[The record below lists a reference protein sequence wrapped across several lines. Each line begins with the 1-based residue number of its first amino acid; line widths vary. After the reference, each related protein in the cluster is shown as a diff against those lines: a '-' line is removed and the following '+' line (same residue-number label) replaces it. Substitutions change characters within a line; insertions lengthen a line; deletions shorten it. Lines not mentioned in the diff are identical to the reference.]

1 MKKIKIL
8 LDTMGYENTLE
19 HVIKAAKDF
28 YYQHEDDLE
37 IILVGNEQ
45 LIKPLLDNDWRLF
58 PIVHTEVSIEQND
71 TILSARKKQNSSMH
85 LALRYLKD
93 KQANGMLTAGNSA
106 VFVYNAYATIG
117 LLEHIKK
124 PAFMPFVPTIDGG
137 VTNLLDV
144 GASIDLDGR
153 DLFNFAIMANT
164 IAKMRTPNP
173 RVGVLN
179 IGTEDHKG
187 LPYHQEANELLKTSN
202 LNYVGFVEPKTIL
215 EREVDVLVADGFSGN
230 IALKTM
236 EGVGKTISNFL
247 KNEYKKPKNLFAALL
262 SKPIFKKMKKTFDY
276 KEHAGAFVLGLDG
289 ILVKTH
295 GSADYQ
301 QFMSALKI
309 LYETIKADVLNEIK
323 KDLNNYYGQ

>member
-1 MKKIKIL
+1 MEKIKIL
-8 LDTMGYENTLE
+8 LDTMGYENDLE

-93 KQANGMLTAGNSA
+93 KQADGMLTAGNSA
-106 VFVYNAYATIG
+106 IFVYNAYATIG

-144 GASIDLDGR
+144 GASIDVDGT

-187 LPYHQEANELLKTSN
+187 LL
-202 LNYVGFVEPKTIL
+202 EPKTIL

-262 SKPIFKKMKKTFDY
+262 SKPIFKKIKKAFDY